1 VLAAAGFWMGLW
13 RIELT
18 WAAISLATHGALPLQ
33 TAVVYV
39 LKDSGPNWAE
49 QLTAWATL
57 GATLGIG
64 LALAGAL
71 VARGQLKE
79 AKKDRYSQR
88 IMEMFRAWDEDD
100 LIATRRLLTG
110 LSPEQFKDLYFWERK
125 RNSKQF
131 YEFLKLGNYFEIF
144 GILEEQDGLTITM
157 IDTVLGSTIIS
168 YWKQWSRIVEAEQAA
183 QELGG
188 HPPTFYT
195 NWGRL
200 AGKLRERH
208 TLDGSNAT

>member
-144 GILEEQDGLTITM
+144 GILEEQDGLTIKM

-168 YWKQWSRIVEAEQAA
+168 Y
-183 QELGG
+183 
-188 HPPTFYT
+188 
-195 NWGRL
+195 
-200 AGKLRERH
+200 
-208 TLDGSNAT
+208 

>member
-1 VLAAAGFWMGLW
+1 M
-13 RIELT
+13 T
-18 WAAISLATHGALPLQ
+18 WAAISLARHGPLPLPS
-33 TAVVYV
+33 AVVYV

-110 LSPEQFKDLYFWERK
+110 LSPDQFKDLYFWERK

-144 GILEEQDGLTITM
+144 GISRRTRRIDHHHDRHRARQYGHFVLEPMEPNRGNRARGPEARGRTAHLLHE
-157 IDTVLGSTIIS
+157 LGSARGRPRTEACPTGL
-168 YWKQWSRIVEAEQAA
+168 YRYLGNTSRMVASSGAC
-183 QELGG
+183 
-188 HPPTFYT
+188 
-195 NWGRL
+195 
-200 AGKLRERH
+200 
-208 TLDGSNAT
+208 